1 VIFGLI
7 IDHTHNWSLPFLGS
21 MGLFLAGSVV
31 AFWMRPDEAFSFAGG
46 PGSTTNPE
54 IVPES
59 PATTKTAMPPP
70 KPVR

>member
-1 VIFGLI
+1 
-7 IDHTHNWSLPFLGS
+7 

-31 AFWMRPDEAFSFAGG
+31 AFWMKPDEAFSFASP

-59 PATTKTAMPPP
+59 PATTKTAVPP
-70 KPVR
+70 KSVR